1 MWKAMM
7 RKPLTHFL
15 ALILVVAACSRPA
28 MKDEA
33 VGAYAMNKG
42 KAHDTLI
49 VYSSGAYVRGYAGL
63 TYVSSIRN
71 TTA

>member
-1 MWKAMM
+1 
-7 RKPLTHFL
+7 
-15 ALILVVAACSRPA
+15 

-49 VYSSGAYVRGYAGL
+49 VYSSGAYVRGYAGP

-71 TTA
+71 ATA